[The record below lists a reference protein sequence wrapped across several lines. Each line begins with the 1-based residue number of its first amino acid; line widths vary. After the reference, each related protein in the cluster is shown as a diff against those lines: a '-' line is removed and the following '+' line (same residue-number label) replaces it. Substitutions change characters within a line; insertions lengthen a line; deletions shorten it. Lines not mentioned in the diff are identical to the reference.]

1 MVGGST
7 LGNLS
12 SQQVSMHTVDI
23 GLPQLAMHSAY
34 ETAGIRDTLYM
45 IQALTAFYNTNLHIV
60 DSDVI
65 EVWE

>member
-1 MVGGST
+1 
-7 LGNLS
+7 
-12 SQQVSMHTVDI
+12 
-23 GLPQLAMHSAY
+23 MHSAY